1 MGEFIIP
8 DWPAPANIR
17 ACSTTRH
24 GGVSLP
30 PYASLNL
37 GDHVGDTPESV
48 AENRQRLITLV
59 GLPAAPQ
66 WLQQIHGTE
75 VVTLDLDNV
84 MSAPLRADGVYSRCA
99 GQVCAVMTADCLPV
113 LFCDRAGKEVAAAH
127 AGWRGLC
134 AGILE
139 NTLACFTSPP
149 GEVYAWLGPAIGPQA
164 FEVGPEVK
172 AAFVAHDP
180 HAARAFLPHGD
191 RFFAD
196 IYQLARL
203 RLRSAGVT
211 LIYGAE
217 HCTLT
222 ESASFFSYRRDG
234 ITGRMASLV
243 WLI

>member
-1 MGEFIIP
+1 MGSLIVP

-17 ACSTTRH
+17 ACCTTRR

-37 GDHVGDTPESV
+37 GDHVGDMPDSV
-48 AENRQRLITLV
+48 AENRQRLITLA

-66 WLQQIHGTE
+66 WLQQTHGTD
-75 VVTLDLDNV
+75 VVTLDHT
-84 MSAPLRADGVYSRCA
+84 MSAPYRADGVYSQCA

-139 NTLACFTSPP
+139 NTLACFNSTP
-149 GEVYAWLGPAIGPQA
+149 GELYAWLGPAIGPQA

-180 HAARAFLPHGD
+180 HAARAFSPHGD
-191 RFFAD
+191 TFFAD

-203 RLRSAGVT
+203 RLLAAGVT
-211 LIYGAE
+211 QIYGAE

-234 ITGRMASLV
+234 VTGRMASLV